1 MRCQQS
7 TDAEP
12 TDGSRWRTLRKKKTK
27 VKQTQNPKKKIKNKK
42 KINNPREVNYQ
53 RFTSLWTG
61 QEVEEGAGHADHKW
75 AESIISD

>member
-12 TDGSRWRTLRKKKTK
+12 TDGSRWRTLRKKKNQGKT
-27 VKQTQNPKKKIKNKK
+27 NPKPQKKIKNKK

-61 QEVEEGAGHADHKW
+61 QEVEEGAGPRGGGG
-75 AESIISD
+75 